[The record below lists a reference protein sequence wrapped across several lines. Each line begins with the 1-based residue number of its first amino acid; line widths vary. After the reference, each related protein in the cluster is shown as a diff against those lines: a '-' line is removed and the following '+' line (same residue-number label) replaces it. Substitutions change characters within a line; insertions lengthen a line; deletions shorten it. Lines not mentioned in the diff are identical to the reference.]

1 MLICHM
7 FLNTHLF
14 SDIQDAHIQAVIRFY
29 DSEKDTEV
37 ESLAKKD
44 KGTKFL
50 IENIGRTILQEELSW
65 ELINA

>member
-14 SDIQDAHIQAVIRFY
+14 SDIQDVHIQAVIHFY

-44 KGTKFL
+44 KGTNF
-50 IENIGRTILQEELSW
+50 
-65 ELINA
+65 

>member
-1 MLICHM
+1 MHTYRLSYI
-7 FLNTHLF
+7 
-14 SDIQDAHIQAVIRFY
+14 FY
-29 DSEKDTEV
+29 DSEKDTEL

-50 IENIGRTILQEELSW
+50 TENIGRTILQEELSW